1 MRSLQLW
8 QALVRVEKWLEALM
22 LALDFYEGHAC
33 AVVGLP
39 REMLALRNL
48 LEPHIKATLVAIHSL
63 QLIVVLLYCRSL

>member
-1 MRSLQLW
+1 
-8 QALVRVEKWLEALM
+8 M

-48 LEPHIKATLVAIHSL
+48 LEPHVKVSSTPSPPSSL
-63 QLIVVLLYCRSL
+63 NSSRN